1 MPSRPTIATIAS
13 HDGQEVTL
21 NGWLYNIR
29 GSGKIAFPQLRD
41 GTGIIQCVAKK
52 AVLGEDIFEELRH
65 LGQESSL
72 SLTGTIHADAD

>member
-1 MPSRPTIATIAS
+1 MSSRPTIATIAN

-41 GTGIIQCVAKK
+41 G
-52 AVLGEDIFEELRH
+52 
-65 LGQESSL
+65 L
-72 SLTGTIHADAD
+72 SALALEPLDLAAERRKRTSDEGVERREVREKPLLHR